1 MIAEIRLQRLAV
13 PLTTPYKLA
22 MGAVHH
28 FDTIL
33 VSVDTGKGSGIGEA
47 TILTGYTDETI
58 GQSWALAQ
66 ALAPQLCG
74 LDFAAAKATA
84 LKHFDKAPFIVSAFV
99 SAFEMADGHPIL
111 AVDTSVLVPILAVI
125 NAMDPAGIEAEIERS
140 ITAGY
145 GTLKVKVGF
154 DVDADLARVKRIQGL
169 NKGRAKLRLDA
180 NQGYTAEQGCRFA
193 SALAPDSIELFEQ
206 PCAAEDWDAAVR
218 VAAVSTVPMMLDES
232 IYGPA
237 DIERAATLKAAR
249 FIKLKLMKMGGLD
262 RLAAGLAQIRA
273 LGMEPV
279 LGNGVAT
286 ELGCWMEACVAHNH
300 IINAGEMNGFLK
312 PSSALLKQPL
322 KAEAGAIRLDPGF
335 VPQLDEQLVSRFTVG
350 SAHRAARSPARA

>member
-1 MIAEIRLQRLAV
+1 MLGEIRLLRLKV

-33 VSVDTGKGSGIGEA
+33 VCIEDRGIGEA

-58 GQSWALAQ
+58 DRSWELSRQ
-66 ALAPQLCG
+66 IAPTLCG
-74 LDFAAAKATA
+74 LTAEAAKRQA
-84 LKHFDKAPFIVSAFV
+84 LTHFEKAPFAVSAFV
-99 SAFEMADGHPIL
+99 SAVEMAEGHPLL
-111 AVDTSVLVPILAVI
+111 AVAERTAAPILAVI
-125 NAMDPAGIEAEIERS
+125 NAMDPAGIEAEIERA
-140 ITAGY
+140 IAQRY
-145 GTLKVKVGF
+145 GTLKIKVGF
-154 DVDADLARVKRIQGL
+154 AIDSDLDRVRRIQAI

-180 NQGYTAEQGCRFA
+180 NQGYSADEGCRFA
-193 SALAPDSIELFEQ
+193 ASLAPDGIELFEQ

-232 IYGPA
+232 IYGPC
-237 DIERAATLKAAR
+237 DIERAAKLDAAR

-262 RLAAGLAQIRA
+262 RLASGLEKVRA

-286 ELGCWMEACVAHNH
+286 ELGCWMEACVARKH
-300 IINAGEMNGFLK
+300 ITNAGEMNGFLK
-312 PSSALLKQPL
+312 PSSALLRQPL
-322 KAEAGAIRLDPGF
+322 RAERGAIVLEPDF
-335 VPQLDEQLVSRFTVG
+335 VPQLDEEKIAKFTV
-350 SAHRAARSPARA
+350 ADERHAVRLKARA

>member
-1 MIAEIRLQRLAV
+1 MIAEIRLLRLAV

-33 VSVDTGKGSGIGEA
+33 VSVETDKGTGIGEA

-58 GQSWALAQ
+58 EQSWALAQ

-74 LDFAAAKATA
+74 VGSDAAKTKA
-84 LKHFDKAPFIVSAFV
+84 LTYFDKAPFMVSAFV
-99 SAFEMADGHPIL
+99 SALEMAEGHAIL
-111 AVDTSVLVPILAVI
+111 KVDKPVLVPILAVI

-140 ITAGY
+140 IVAGY
-145 GTLKVKVGF
+145 GTLKIKVGF
-154 DVDADLARVKRIQGL
+154 EVDADLARVKRIQGL

-180 NQGYTAEQGCRFA
+180 NQGYSAEQGCRFA
-193 SALAPDSIELFEQ
+193 SALAADSIELFEQ

-232 IYGPA
+232 IYGA
-237 DIERAATLKAAR
+237 CDIERAATLGAAR

-262 RLAAGLAQIRA
+262 RLAAGLEKIRA

-286 ELGCWMEACVAHNH
+286 ELGCWMEACVAREH
-300 IINAGEMNGFLK
+300 ITNAGEMNGFLK

-335 VPQLDEQLVSRFTVG
+335 TPQLDEQLVSRFTVG
-350 SAHRAARSPARA
+350 SEHHAARSRAQA

>member
-1 MIAEIRLQRLAV
+1 MIAEIRLHRLAV

-33 VSVDTGKGSGIGEA
+33 VSVDTDKGSGTGDA

-58 GQSWALAQ
+58 DQSWALAQ
-66 ALAPQLCG
+66 MLAPQLCG
-74 LDFAAAKATA
+74 LGVDAAKAKA
-84 LKHFDKAPFIVSAFV
+84 LTHLDKAPFIVSAFV
-99 SAFEMADGHPIL
+99 SALEMAEGHPIL
-111 AVDTSVLVPILAVI
+111 AIDKSVLVPILAVI

-140 ITAGY
+140 IAAGY
-145 GTLKVKVGF
+145 GTLKIKVGF
-154 DVDADLARVKRIQGL
+154 DVDADLARVKRIQAL

-180 NQGYTAEQGCRFA
+180 NQGYTADQGCRFA
-193 SALAPDSIELFEQ
+193 ASLAPDSIELFEQ

-286 ELGCWMEACVAHNH
+286 ELGCWMEACVARQH
-300 IINAGEMNGFLK
+300 ITNAGEMNGFLK
-312 PSSALLKQPL
+312 PSSGLLRQPL
-322 KAEAGAIRLDPGF
+322 RAEGGAIRLEPGYA
-335 VPQLDEQLVSRFTVG
+335 PQLDEQLVSRFTVG
-350 SAHRAARSPARA
+350 SERHAPRSRARA

>member
-1 MIAEIRLQRLAV
+1 MIGEIRLLRLKA

-33 VSVDTGKGSGIGEA
+33 VCAETDQGSGIGEA

-58 GQSWALAQ
+58 DGSWALAQ
-66 ALAPQLCG
+66 SIAPLLCG
-74 LDFAAAKATA
+74 LDGEAATRQA
-84 LKHFDKAPFIVSAFV
+84 LTHFDKAPFAVSAFV
-99 SAFEMADGHPIL
+99 SAIEMAQGHPL
-111 AVDTSVLVPILAVI
+111 LNVSERTHVPILAVI
-125 NAMDPAGIEAEIERS
+125 NAMDPAGIEAEIGRAIMS
-140 ITAGY
+140 GY
-145 GTLKVKVGF
+145 GTLKIKVGF
-154 DVDADLARVKRIQGL
+154 DVDADLDRIRRIQAI

-180 NQGYTAEQGCRFA
+180 NQGYSADQGCRFA
-193 SALAPDSIELFEQ
+193 ASLASDSIELFEQ

-232 IYGPA
+232 IYGPC
-237 DIERAATLKAAR
+237 DIERAAKLEAAR

-262 RLAAGLAQIRA
+262 RLAAGLEKIRA

-286 ELGCWMEACVAHNH
+286 ELGCWMEACVARKY
-300 IINAGEMNGFLK
+300 IANAGEMNGFLK
-312 PSSALLKQPL
+312 PSSGLLRHPL
-322 KAEAGAIRLDPGF
+322 KAERGAIVLEPGF
-335 VPQLDEQLVSRFTVG
+335 VPRLDEDRVAKVTVA
-350 SAHRAARSPARA
+350 SERHAARAVART